1 MFDVNFKVTEATAQ
15 VPTFPVEPE
24 KDSNWTSPLFESS
37 EQVTSETE
45 EEEGLND
52 PDSYLEEKE
61 DDDET
66 ISEDDDDENISDEY

>member
-45 EEEGLND
+45 EEGLND